1 MSDGTLDF
9 SERLSRKV
17 LASLRSLNASLGE
30 VRLSVSKI
38 DSIAHARLSLSSTG
52 SPGRPGADEP
62 FSAAVRPPR
71 DAATAGGIGLDAPIL
86 KQLLLSP
93 GLRGAGLDDGVL
105 SELKRVLDPETLAAV
120 RRHVEPKAG
129 GRGVGKDTRAGP
141 PGAAARRRGGQPT
154 SDGGGSSEEDAAGA
168 AAAPPGGAP
177 ADGEDASEDQT
188 LAQARRYRQ
197 RSARGGRQ
205 PADDDEDSDASADF
219 GEGGAAAGRVS
230 ADVPQRVA
238 AAPPPLPGG
247 GASRGGADAS
257 TAAALA
263 MNQRQRIDA
272 FQSASPPPAG
282 GWGVGANA
290 PDPRAAVVYS
300 FPRYVDPPAGSIEDD
315 GEDDDVPVHVTE
327 LQEVR
332 GG

>member
-1 MSDGTLDF
+1 MADPTLDF

-38 DSIAHARLSLSSTG
+38 DSIAHARLSLSSAG
-52 SPGRPGADEP
+52 SPGKAGVDEP
-62 FSAAVRPPR
+62 FSAALRPPR
-71 DAATAGGIGLDAPIL
+71 DAVASSGAGLDAPVL

-93 GLRGAGLDDGVL
+93 GLRGAGLDEGVL

-129 GRGVGKDTRAGP
+129 GRGSGKDTRAAP
-141 PGAAARRRGGQPT
+141 PGAAARRRGGLP
-154 SDGGGSSEEDAAGA
+154 SSEGGGCSSDEDAAG

-197 RSARGGRQ
+197 RSARTGRQ

-219 GEGGAAAGRVS
+219 GEGATAAGRVS
-230 ADVPQRVA
+230 AAVPHHVT

-247 GASRGGADAS
+247 AAGRGGVGA

-272 FQSASPPPAG
+272 FQSASPPPATA
-282 GWGVGANA
+282 GADAAA
-290 PDPRAAVVYS
+290 PDSRAPVVYS
-300 FPRYVDPPAGSIEDD
+300 FPRYVDPPAETLEDD

-327 LQEVR
+327 LQEVSR
-332 GG
+332 GIQ